1 MRFVVALKKLRIQTD
16 YRYGLTVCY
25 QISIDPG
32 KRGILNYKEFLIM
45 SKFFSTLI
53 NHYYITTQSYL
64 KMLRYVALVFLCK
77 RCKQQNKALR
87 IDDPTILPFFTVLC
101 AFFLK

>member
-1 MRFVVALKKLRIQTD
+1 
-16 YRYGLTVCY
+16 
-25 QISIDPG
+25 
-32 KRGILNYKEFLIM
+32 M

-53 NHYYITTQSYL
+53 NHYYITAQSYL

-77 RCKQQNKALR
+77 QQNKALR
-87 IDDPTILPFFTVLC
+87 IYDPTILPFFTVLC